1 MLARRIAAVG
11 PVAVPMAKK
20 LLREG
25 ADAPLPAGL
34 ALEQSA
40 GAVLYGTHDAKEGI
54 AAFVEKRKPRFSGN

>member
-1 MLARRIAAVG
+1 MRHCQ
-11 PVAVPMAKK
+11 
-20 LLREG
+20 
-25 ADAPLPAGL
+25 AGL